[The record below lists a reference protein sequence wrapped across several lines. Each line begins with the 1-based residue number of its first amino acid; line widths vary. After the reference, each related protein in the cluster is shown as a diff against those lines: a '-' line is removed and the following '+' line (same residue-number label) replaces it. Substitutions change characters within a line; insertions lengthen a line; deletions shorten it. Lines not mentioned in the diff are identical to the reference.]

1 MANIPNREHVED
13 GDAFASRGMVREA
26 VGIFDTPNA
35 LTAVVDDLVLAG
47 FAHHELSLMAS
58 DEVVRQKLGPVMDR
72 VEDAKDNPDMPR
84 QNYVAPEDLGNAQGI
99 AISVP
104 AYVGAIIATGAV
116 LASGGTA
123 LAAAVA
129 AAAAGGGAGALG
141 AVMARWLGHKRETM
155 LRQHLDKGGILLWVN
170 LRDPGREY
178 MAMEI
183 LGRHTSHP
191 VEVHDIPQAGSTDA
205 PLSR

>member
-1 MANIPNREHVED
+1 MANVPNREHVED

-26 VGIFDTPNA
+26 VGIFDTPEA
-35 LTAVVDDLVLAG
+35 LTAVVDDLALAG

-58 DEVVRQKLGPVMDR
+58 DEAVRQKLGPVMDR

-123 LAAAVA
+123 LAAAIA

-205 PLSR
+205 PLGR